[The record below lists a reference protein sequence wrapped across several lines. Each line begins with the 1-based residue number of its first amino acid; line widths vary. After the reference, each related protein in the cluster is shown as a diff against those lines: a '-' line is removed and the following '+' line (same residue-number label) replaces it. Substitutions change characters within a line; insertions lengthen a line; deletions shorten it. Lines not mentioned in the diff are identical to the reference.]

1 MDPKKAKTKQD
12 ILSFGGSLGDLVAEI
27 ICSSLSLSLL
37 RNKKDVTIE
46 EMECEFSCIC
56 GRSQELTKN

>member
-27 ICSSLSLSLL
+27 ICSSLSLL

-46 EMECEFSCIC
+46 EMEWEFSCIC